1 MSITP
6 SIPPQVDHLTPFVKY
21 LESQRTKGALF
32 HLLMDGI
39 IRGRIKSHKD
49 VTSSDFEIL
58 EKFLYMEKMGMD
70 HIRRMSANNVR
81 RIVSANPNVLSQW
94 ISVIKK
100 IENVLGI
107 KLRGNNPFP
116 SSLPPAAGTP
126 QGTGLPSSLY
136 VNPPWSPFYRP
147 PRNPMNDPIPRPEPV
162 VPGYRDIYGPKAPPP
177 YLGIDSSEWARS
189 DFNDPDGLFF
199 DLSSA
204 FQAKDLEKGEDSS
217 GSPDEN
223 GEPGEGVEGDNFG
236 DVDYLSFNLYISED
250 GTRTYEYFV
259 NGKPVSKEKYK
270 EAEKKIKPSSN
281 ERPLESGTSEGDFS
295 ASTRWLFGVDPNLGA
310 DRHLIPT
317 HQGAEPDTL
326 PDAAHHPWEDPF
338 SGWRMPGGFDRF
350 TQQSRPMGP
359 GDLSGMPDEE
369 HASFG
374 AYVAGVRAGERILTY
389 DFGGG
394 LEASQKEAA
403 VRGMTRNP
411 RMNTGGVKQRADGS
425 IAKWNPKLPDDL

>member
-1 MSITP
+1 LNGNEKDYQKIIEIIKLFQTVKPFTERNRLAEIFAQYLRQKLPSVQDAWKFTKVLVKPISQHTQKEKVWLNGILKEMDYNRLNRKHYRRELQRKDPVGAIEAGAADDEFEQEQLRKKNLHFFTTP
-6 SIPPQVDHLTPFVKY
+6 SFWSP
-21 LESQRTKGALF
+21 
-32 HLLMDGI
+32 
-39 IRGRIKSHKD
+39 GR
-49 VTSSDFEIL
+49 L
-58 EKFLYMEKMGMD
+58 
-70 HIRRMSANNVR
+70 RA
-81 RIVSANPNVLSQW
+81 PNRSYF
-94 ISVIKK
+94 
-100 IENVLGI
+100 G
-107 KLRGNNPFP
+107 
-116 SSLPPAAGTP
+116 LPP
-126 QGTGLPSSLY
+126 LP
-136 VNPPWSPFYRP
+136 
-147 PRNPMNDPIPRPEPV
+147 NPMNDPISPEPV

-217 GSPDEN
+217 GSPDEK

-236 DVDYLSFNLYISED
+236 DVDYLSFNLYVSED

-394 LEASQKEAA
+394 LEASQEEAA